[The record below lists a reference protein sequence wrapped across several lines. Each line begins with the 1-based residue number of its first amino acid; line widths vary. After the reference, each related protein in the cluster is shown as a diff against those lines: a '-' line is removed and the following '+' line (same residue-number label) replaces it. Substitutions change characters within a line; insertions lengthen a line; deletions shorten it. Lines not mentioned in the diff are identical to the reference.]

1 MPLFSRLYD
10 KVIRWSRHRHASYY
24 LCGLSFAE
32 SSFFPI
38 PPDVMLAPMALAN
51 PKKAWWYAAL
61 TTIFSVL
68 GGIAGYLLGMFA
80 FEMVAPVLV
89 KAGYCGGY
97 IRVQEWFAVWGFVA
111 ILAAG
116 FTPIPYKIFTIASGA
131 IPVAFPLF
139 VIGSVIGRGLR
150 FFMVAGLMYWGGK
163 KMEDKL
169 RLYIDRLGWAVIAL
183 LVVAFL
189 AFKLLPGFT
198 TDGNGKTR
206 AADIPESV
214 QCEKM
219 LRKPALPSGTMP

>member
-1 MPLFSRLYD
+1 MQLFSRLYD
-10 KVIRWSRHRHASYY
+10 RVLRWSRHRHASYY

-51 PKKAWWYAAL
+51 PKKAWWYAGL
-61 TTIFSVL
+61 TTVFSVL

-80 FEMVAPVLV
+80 FEMIAPVIV
-89 KAGYCGGY
+89 KAGYCGHY

-169 RLYIDRLGWAVIAL
+169 RLYIDRLGWAIIAL
-183 LVVAFL
+183 LVVAYL
-189 AFKLLPGFT
+189 AFKFLPGFI
-198 TDGNGKTR
+198 TDGDGKTR
-206 AADIPESV
+206 AVKIPESV

-219 LRKPALPSGTMP
+219 LRKPAQPSGTRP